1 MRRHRLISIVSVTR
15 DMKGTGAIGGEI
27 SVWVHLV
34 YTAGVKVGTRATPVF
49 VIQVLQVSLVTG
61 DQDYYG
67 T

>member
-1 MRRHRLISIVSVTR
+1 M

-34 YTAGVKVGTRATPVF
+34 YTAGVKVGTRDTLVF